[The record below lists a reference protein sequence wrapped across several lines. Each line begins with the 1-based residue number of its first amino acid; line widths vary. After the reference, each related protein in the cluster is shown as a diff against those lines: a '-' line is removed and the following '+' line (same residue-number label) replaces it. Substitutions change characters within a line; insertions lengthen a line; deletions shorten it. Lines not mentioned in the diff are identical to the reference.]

1 MAEGT
6 LITLADGSQVPV
18 ENLTGGEMLLV
29 WNLYTG
35 SFDIAPILVI
45 DSDALKQY
53 EVIKLTF
60 SDGTT
65 VDVISEH
72 GFFDVDLNKYVYL
85 DKYAEEYIGHR
96 FLKQNENGMV
106 QVTLVDVAITLENVA
121 AYSPVTYGHLCYY
134 VNGMLSI
141 PGGINGLFNIFEVDA
156 ETMKFDAEAMEA
168 DVEIYGLYT
177 YEELNSIVPMQEI
190 MFDAVNGQYLKV
202 AIGKGI
208 ITICLLY
215 TSDAADD

>member
-72 GFFDVDLNKYVYL
+72 GFL
-85 DKYAEEYIGHR
+85 
-96 FLKQNENGMV
+96 
-106 QVTLVDVAITLENVA
+106 TLI
-121 AYSPVTYGHLCYY
+121 
-134 VNGMLSI
+134 
-141 PGGINGLFNIFEVDA
+141 
-156 ETMKFDAEAMEA
+156 
-168 DVEIYGLYT
+168 
-177 YEELNSIVPMQEI
+177 
-190 MFDAVNGQYLKV
+190 
-202 AIGKGI
+202 
-208 ITICLLY
+208 
-215 TSDAADD
+215 